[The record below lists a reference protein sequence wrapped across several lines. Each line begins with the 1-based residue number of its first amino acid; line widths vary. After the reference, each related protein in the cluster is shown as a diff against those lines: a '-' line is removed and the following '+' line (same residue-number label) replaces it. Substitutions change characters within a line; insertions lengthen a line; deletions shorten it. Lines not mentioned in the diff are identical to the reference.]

1 MEKDKKKYDSII
13 LLGDTGASRQVYGTN
28 KALLKIN
35 GIPSFIY
42 VLKALGKAEKVDRI
56 CLIGP
61 KEKITQAIENHSHL
75 PDDKKEIIVLEQGS
89 TLFSNAWKS
98 FLYLYPEAKE
108 STSIT
113 SSQSEK
119 AVLYIPGDVP
129 LTTPFEIDTFL
140 NLCEVDIYDY
150 FQGFTPAESLYYFY
164 PQKGKLGITSNYFY
178 AREGKYRHNNL
189 HLVKPL
195 KVANR
200 EYIQK
205 VYDFRY
211 QRDFSNIAKLAIEFI
226 KAHVGLQG
234 FWCYGLLHWHQLLS
248 RMHLSPL
255 TVPTR
260 KLLPLSLVERCV
272 SSILGTRFTT
282 VTSPLAGTVLDIDNE
297 NDFQAMCEM
306 FVDWQDYQSKMNE
319 LFKEKHTLN
328 HKSLHSKHDAA

>member
-1 MEKDKKKYDSII
+1 MEKVKNNYDSII
-13 LLGDTGASRQVYGTN
+13 LLGDAGASRQVHGTN

-42 VLKALGKAEKVDRI
+42 VLTALEKAEKIDRI

-61 KEKITQAIENHSHL
+61 KEKITQEIENYHHL
-75 PDDKKEIIVLEQGS
+75 LEDKKEIIALEQGS

-113 SSQSEK
+113 SDQSEK

-129 LTTPFEIDTFL
+129 LTTSFEIDTFL
-140 NLCEVDIYDY
+140 NLCEVDIYDL

-195 KVANR
+195 KVKNR

-248 RMHLSPL
+248 RMHLTPL
-255 TVPTR
+255 TLPTR

-306 FVDWQDYQSKMNE
+306 FVDWQDYQNKRNE
-319 LFKEKHTLN
+319 LFKEKHNLN
-328 HKSLHSKHDAA
+328 HKSSSSKHDAA

>member
-1 MEKDKKKYDSII
+1 MEKVKNNYDSII
-13 LLGDTGASRQVYGTN
+13 LLGDAGASRQVHGTN

-42 VLKALGKAEKVDRI
+42 VLTALEKAEKIDRI

-61 KEKITQAIENHSHL
+61 KEKITQEIENYHHL
-75 PDDKKEIIVLEQGS
+75 LEDKKEIIALEQGS

-113 SSQSEK
+113 SDQSEK

-129 LTTPFEIDTFL
+129 LTTSFEIDTFL
-140 NLCEVDIYDY
+140 NLCEVDIYDL

-195 KVANR
+195 KVKNR

-248 RMHLSPL
+248 RMHLTPL
-255 TVPTR
+255 TLPTR

-306 FVDWQDYQSKMNE
+306 FVDWQDYQNKRNE
-319 LFKEKHTLN
+319 LFKEKHNLN
-328 HKSLHSKHDAA
+328 RKDLHSKHDAT

>member
-1 MEKDKKKYDSII
+1 MEKVKNNYDSII
-13 LLGDTGASRQVYGTN
+13 LLGDAGASRQVHGTN

-42 VLKALGKAEKVDRI
+42 VLTALEKAEKIDRI

-61 KEKITQAIENHSHL
+61 KEKITQEIENYHHL
-75 PDDKKEIIVLEQGS
+75 LEDKKEIIALEQGS

-113 SSQSEK
+113 SDQSEK

-129 LTTPFEIDTFL
+129 LTTSFEIDTFL
-140 NLCEVDIYDY
+140 NLCEVDIYDL

-195 KVANR
+195 KVKNR

-226 KAHVGLQG
+226 KVHVGLQG

-248 RMHLSPL
+248 RMHLTPL
-255 TVPTR
+255 TLPTR

-306 FVDWQDYQSKMNE
+306 FVDWQDYQNKRNE
-319 LFKEKHTLN
+319 LFKEKHNLN
-328 HKSLHSKHDAA
+328 RKDLHSKHDVA